1 MAIVLSSA
9 SKPKPENG
17 LRIGIDL
24 MGSDSAPQVL
34 FDAVLKAREN
44 LSPSAVLVVFAT
56 SDVFNSLKSAS
67 ALQKS
72 AIEFVVAEE
81 SISMQDDPLVA
92 IRRKK
97 RSSLVLGLKALKKNR
112 IDAFVSAGNT
122 GALVSCATLSIPK
135 LPGIYRPALLATLP
149 TRKNPMVVIDVGGNV
164 SCRASHLVQFAQMG
178 AAYQR
183 CLLGIQSPRVG
194 LLNIGVE
201 SKKGTAE
208 VRQAYQLIQ
217 EQCQELNGQGMEF
230 ALHFLGNIE
239 ARDIF
244 EGNVDV
250 LVTNGFTGNV
260 LLKSVEGVSSFIFDS
275 LYSASK
281 NIASKLFEE
290 GLNDLQRYFN
300 YAEYPGAI
308 VCGID
313 GIVIK
318 CHGEASVKA
327 FYSSILGAHRLCSE
341 RLIERIKQQ
350 FHS

>member
-1 MAIVLSSA
+1 
-9 SKPKPENG
+9 

-24 MGSDSAPQVL
+24 MGSDTAPQVL
-34 FDAVLKAREN
+34 FGAVLKSRSD
-44 LSPSAVLVVFAT
+44 LDVSTTLVVFAT
-56 SDVFNSLKSAS
+56 SDVLTSLHSIPTS
-67 ALQKS
+67 QKS
-72 AIEFVVAEE
+72 GIEFIVAEE
-81 SISMQDDPLVA
+81 AIFMQDDPLTA
-92 IRRKK
+92 IRHKK

-112 IDAFVSAGNT
+112 VDAFVSAGNT

-135 LPGIYRPALLATLP
+135 LPGIHRPALLATLP
-149 TRKNPMVVIDVGGNV
+149 TRKDPMVVIDVGGNV
-164 SCRASHLVQFAQMG
+164 SCRANHLVQFAHMG

-183 CLLGIQSPRVG
+183 CMLGTQSPRVG

-208 VRQAYQLIQ
+208 VRQAYQLLQ
-217 EQCQELNGQGMEF
+217 ERSQEFESQSLDLG
-230 ALHFLGNIE
+230 LHFLGNVE

-275 LYSASK
+275 LYAASK
-281 NIASKLFEE
+281 DVVSRQFEN
-290 GLNDLQRYFN
+290 GLSDLQRYFN

-308 VCGID
+308 ICGID

-318 CHGEASVKA
+318 CHGEASTKA
-327 FYSSILGAHRLCSE
+327 FYNSIMGAYCLCNE
-341 RLIERIKQQ
+341 RLIARIKQQ
-350 FHS
+350 FQS